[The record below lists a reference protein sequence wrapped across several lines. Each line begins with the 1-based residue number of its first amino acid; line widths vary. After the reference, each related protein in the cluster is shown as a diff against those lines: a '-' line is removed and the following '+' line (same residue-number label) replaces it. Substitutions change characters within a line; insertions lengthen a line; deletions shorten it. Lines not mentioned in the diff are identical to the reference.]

1 MTQRQVVLDHFSKH
15 KKITSWDAIMEYGIT
30 RLANVIFNLRNDGYV
45 IHSENKTVHTRLG
58 NVTTIAE
65 YTLLKYPEKQSV
77 IMFNSHY
84 DV

>member
-45 IHSENKTVHTRLG
+45 IHSENKKVLTRLG
-58 NVTTIAE
+58 NQTIIA
-65 YTLLKYPEKQSV
+65 
-77 IMFNSHY
+77 
-84 DV
+84 

>member
-45 IHSENKTVHTRLG
+45 IHSENKKVYTRLG
-58 NVTTIAE
+58 NQTIIAE
-65 YTLLKYPEKQSV
+65 YTLLQYPTKQTAIV
-77 IMFNSHY
+77 FNSHY